1 MHNTRQ
7 TRRKTRKGR
16 LGDNKMKIKKLPSGN
31 YNARVEIPTADG
43 KRRWKSITA
52 PDRATVRKLASEYE
66 QKAKHGAPTTLSE
79 ALTRYLSA
87 KKAVLSPYTIKGY
100 QNIIEKVNAANLGDI
115 YADMSRPDAQKIV
128 TAFAGLSQKTIR
140 NRMGLISAAVRF
152 AGYNMPPVT
161 YPQKKKAE
169 THIPTED
176 EMQKV
181 MEAAAGTELEIPIA
195 LGMMGLRRGEIC
207 ALKLSDID
215 DTTVHIHAAAVDI
228 GGKITVKSP
237 KTYDSDRYVTI
248 PDALAYK
255 IRKQGYVTKLTP
267 EELSYHFIS
276 FLKKQDV
283 QHFRFHDLRHFFA
296 SYCHNVLK
304 LSDAQIQRLG
314 GWKTDHVMKR
324 VYIDSM
330 RDDDAA
336 NSAAA
341 GIASFLR

>member
-1 MHNTRQ
+1 M
-7 TRRKTRKGR
+7 
-16 LGDNKMKIKKLPSGN
+16 GDHQMKIKKLPSGN
-31 YNARVEIPTADG
+31 YNARVEIPTADE

-87 KKAVLSPYTIKGY
+87 KKAVLSPYTVKGY

-128 TAFAGLSQKTIR
+128 TAFAGLSKKTIR

-161 YPQKKKAE
+161 YPQKKKVE
-169 THIPTED
+169 THIPTEQ

-215 DTTVHIHAAAVDI
+215 YTTVHIHAAAVDI
-228 GGKITVKSP
+228 GGKITVKAP

-248 PDALAYK
+248 PDALADK
-255 IRKQGYVTKLTP
+255 IRKQGYVTNLTP
-267 EELSYHFIS
+267 EELSYHFIN

-304 LSDAQIQRLG
+304 LSDAQIQKLG
-314 GWKTDHVMKR
+314 GWKTGHVMKR

-341 GIASFLR
+341 GMASFLR

>member
-1 MHNTRQ
+1 
-7 TRRKTRKGR
+7 
-16 LGDNKMKIKKLPSGN
+16 MKIKKLPSGN

-66 QKAKHGAPTTLSE
+66 QKAKHGAPVTLSE
-79 ALTRYLSA
+79 ALTRYLNA
-87 KKAVLSPYTIKGY
+87 KKAVLSPYTVKGY
-100 QNIIEKVNAANLGDI
+100 QIIIDKITAANLGDI
-115 YADMSRPDAQKIV
+115 CADMSRPDAQKIV
-128 TAFAGLSQKTIR
+128 TAFSGLSQKTIR

-161 YPQKKKAE
+161 YPQKKKVE

-181 MEAAAGTELEIPIA
+181 MEAASGTELEIPIG

-215 DTTVHIHAAAVDI
+215 GSIVHIHAAAVDI
-228 GGKITVKSP
+228 GGKVTIKAP

-248 PDALAYK
+248 PDVLADK
-255 IRKQGYVTKLTP
+255 IREQGYVTRLTP
-267 EELSYHFIS
+267 EQLSYHFID

-304 LSDAQIQRLG
+304 LSDAQIQKLG

-336 NSAAA
+336 SSAAT
-341 GIASFLR
+341 GMASFLR

>member
-1 MHNTRQ
+1 
-7 TRRKTRKGR
+7 
-16 LGDNKMKIKKLPSGN
+16 MKIRKLPSGN

-66 QKAKHGAPTTLSE
+66 QKAKHGGPLTLSE
-79 ALTRYLSA
+79 ALTRYLNA
-87 KKAVLSPYTIKGY
+87 KKAVLSPYTVKGY
-100 QNIIEKVNAANLGDI
+100 QIIIDKIEDANLGEI
-115 YADMSRPDAQKIV
+115 SADMGRPDAQKIV
-128 TAFAGLSQKTIR
+128 TAFSGLSQKTIR

-152 AGYNMPPVT
+152 SGYNMPPVT
-161 YPQKKKAE
+161 YPQKVKKE
-169 THIPTED
+169 FHLPTED
-176 EMQKV
+176 EIQKV
-181 MEAAAGTELEIPIA
+181 VDSSSGTELEIPIL

-207 ALKLSDID
+207 ALELSDLKRNKLH
-215 DTTVHIHAAAVDI
+215 VHQSAVDI
-228 GGKITVKSP
+228 GGKVTVKAP
-237 KTYDSDRYVTI
+237 KTYDSDRYIQI
-248 PDALAYK
+248 PKELAKK
-255 IRKQGYVTKLTP
+255 IRKQGYITNLTP
-267 EELSYHFIS
+267 EQLSYHFIG

-330 RDDDAA
+330 RDDKAA
-336 NSAAA
+336 KDAAA
-341 GIASFLR
+341 GMASFLR